1 MGWREKNFLVNL
13 VDCAEFASYTSL
25 FLTVTL
31 TPILLILLC
40 FYGVFFSG

>member
-1 MGWREKNFLVNL
+1 MEWRDNPFIVNL

-31 TPILLILLC
+31 TPMVLIVMCL
-40 FYGVFFSG
+40 YGVFFGG